1 MQQASIKSGQSK
13 RRSLGKWLMPFVVLF
28 MIALLLTFV
37 ATTVVF
43 SGNGTHTANA
53 SAAIQNHQ
61 SRNGNQANQGGRG
74 GNQANQGGGLGN
86 QANQG
91 GRGGNQL
98 NQAGGRGG
106 NQANQGGGF
115 GNQANQG

>member
-1 MQQASIKSGQSK
+1 MPHASIKSGQSEQ
-13 RRSLGKWLMPFVVLF
+13 RSLGKWLMSFVVLF

-61 SRNGNQANQGGRG
+61 SRNGNQANQGGFG
-74 GNQANQGGGLGN
+74 GN

-91 GRGGNQL
+91 GRGGNQANQGGFGG
-98 NQAGGRGG
+98 NQANQGGRGG
-106 NQANQGGGF
+106 NQANQGGR
-115 GNQANQG
+115 ARSELPI